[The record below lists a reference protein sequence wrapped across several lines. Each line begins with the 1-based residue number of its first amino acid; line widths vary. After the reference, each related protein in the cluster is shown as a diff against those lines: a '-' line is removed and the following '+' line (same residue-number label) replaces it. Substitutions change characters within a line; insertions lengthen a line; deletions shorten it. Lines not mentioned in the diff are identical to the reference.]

1 SVYCMRITQLQAVWF
16 SDRITQQS
24 PPKPLTPRQRQIETK
39 SMKQD
44 QIISLYFIVNRVME
58 FRIY

>member
-1 SVYCMRITQLQAVWF
+1 MYQN
-16 SDRITQQS
+16 
-24 PPKPLTPRQRQIETK
+24 PLTPRQRQIETK

-44 QIISLYFIVNRVME
+44 QIISLYFIVNRVMG